1 MSGQPHQLLIF
12 SGFHGLLLA
21 LSTAPCPSA
30 FGRRLKCGDFREFE
44 EIVVNSQERLETG
57 VGSWNLELGE
67 DCKSLVEVYTGTFL
81 GVSGR
86 GTFSHLP

>member
-1 MSGQPHQLLIF
+1 M
-12 SGFHGLLLA
+12 
-21 LSTAPCPSA
+21 
-30 FGRRLKCGDFREFE
+30 
-44 EIVVNSQERLETG
+44 VNSQERLETG